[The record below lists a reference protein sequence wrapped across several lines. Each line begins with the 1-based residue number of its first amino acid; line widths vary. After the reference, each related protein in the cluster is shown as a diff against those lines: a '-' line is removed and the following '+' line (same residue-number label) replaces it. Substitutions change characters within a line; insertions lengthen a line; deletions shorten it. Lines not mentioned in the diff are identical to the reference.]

1 MMDKFIV
8 NELQNTINSTIK
20 ICEKINKELMFSKI
34 SIDGKI
40 FPEDDTTKEMSGEL
54 RIIYQQVFTILM
66 LNDPNLHQQF
76 ILETND
82 LDYNTLGA
90 YKKLH
95 SVFKSLQKQINEK
108 YTHIS

>member
-1 MMDKFIV
+1 MLDEFKIS
-8 NELQNTINSTIK
+8 ELQNIINSAIK

-40 FPEDDTTKEMSGEL
+40 YPEDDTTKEMPGEL
-54 RIIYQQVFTILM
+54 RIIYQQVFNILM
-66 LNDPNLHQQF
+66 LNDKNLHQQF

-95 SVFKSLQKQINEK
+95 SAFKSLQKQINEK

>member
-1 MMDKFIV
+1 MLDEFKIS
-8 NELQNTINSTIK
+8 ELQNIINSAIK
-20 ICEKINKELMFSKI
+20 ICEKINKELIFSKI

-40 FPEDDTTKEMSGEL
+40 YPEDDTTKEMPGEF

-66 LNDPNLHQQF
+66 LNDQNLHQQF

-95 SVFKSLQKQINEK
+95 SAFKSLQKQINEK